1 MTGHHP
7 PLTLLD
13 LLHRAQPPRPWQ
25 DGTKIPW
32 HDPEFSRRVL
42 DVHLDP
48 DSHMASRSPE
58 VIEAHVD
65 WLREL
70 LSAEDPPADGRT
82 VHVLDLGCGPGLY
95 AALLAQAGLRVTG
108 IDFGPAVVAHAR
120 QHVAAAGVQ
129 EQVAII
135 EADLADLVALGAD
148 LPPVDVAT
156 FWFGEFHSFPP
167 EQAQRLL
174 DDLGAL
180 VRPGG
185 LLVLEHMPW
194 HLFVQEV
201 ETAWEVQRKSVFC
214 DTPHLWL
221 QEHHWDPRARA
232 EITVHW
238 IVGLADGAVTRH
250 AQCHQAYE
258 DHQWPAMLATAGFML
273 QDTYPPITG
282 VDEQLEFPVLVAR
295 RQAG

>member
-1 MTGHHP
+1 MTGHQP
-7 PLTLLD
+7 PLTLED
-13 LLHRAQPPRPWQ
+13 LLRRAQPPRPWH

-32 HDPEFSRRVL
+32 HDPDFSRRVL

-48 DSHMASRSPE
+48 ETHMASRGPE
-58 VIEAHVD
+58 VIEAHVE

-70 LSAEDPPADGRT
+70 LSAEDRPADGRPP
-82 VHVLDLGCGPGLY
+82 HVLDLGCGPGLY
-95 AALLAQAGLRVTG
+95 AVLLARAGLRVTG

-120 QHVAAAGVQ
+120 EQAAAAGVAG
-129 EQVAII
+129 QVDII
-135 EADLADLVALGAD
+135 EADLADLAALAPD
-148 LPPVDVAT
+148 LPAVDVAT

-174 DDLGAL
+174 ADLGSV

-194 HLFVQEV
+194 HLFVQDT
-201 ETAWEVQRKSVFC
+201 ETAWETQAMSVFC
-214 DTPHLWL
+214 DRPHLWL
-221 QEHHWDPRARA
+221 QEHHWDPEARA

-238 IVGLADGAVTRH
+238 ILDLADGSVARH

-258 DHQWPAMLATAGFML
+258 DHQWPAMLAAAGFTM
-273 QDTYPPITG
+273 QGTYPPITG